1 MIEGPSEG
9 AKAGAS
15 PARRLL
21 PIEQKKHPSAM
32 KLLKTLTNPFLL
44 GAQGFVA
51 GAVIFFATHPDAGPQ
66 RDAPSAQHA
75 KAETARTRA

>member
-1 MIEGPSEG
+1 MAQLAMRLPGGGCTGPKTCWKPG
-9 AKAGAS
+9 A
-15 PARRLL
+15 L
-21 PIEQKKHPSAM
+21 M

-44 GAQGFVA
+44 GAQGFLA

-66 RDAPSAQHA
+66 RDAPSSQHA

>member
-1 MIEGPSEG
+1 
-9 AKAGAS
+9 
-15 PARRLL
+15 
-21 PIEQKKHPSAM
+21 M

-66 RDAPSAQHA
+66 RDTPSTAQA
-75 KAETARTRA
+75 KAESARSRA

>member
-1 MIEGPSEG
+1 
-9 AKAGAS
+9 
-15 PARRLL
+15 
-21 PIEQKKHPSAM
+21 M

-75 KAETARTRA
+75 KAETAPTSA